1 MDLNLQNIKALYFVG
16 IGGIGMS
23 ALARYFKMQG
33 KKIYGY
39 DRTKSSVTTA
49 LLEEGME
56 IVFEDK
62 INRIP
67 GEILK
72 KKDILIVYTPAVGAE
87 NEQLNY
93 FITNEFTVVKRAVL
107 LGAVTDDTVCLA
119 VAGTHGKTTTS
130 AILSH
135 LMIDSGME
143 VTAFLGGIA
152 ENYDSNFIYKG
163 NDFTVVEADEYD
175 RSFLRLNPDIA
186 CVTSMDSDHLDV
198 YGEVAEVEEA
208 YRNFALLVNDKKKMF
223 IKNDLPLLGMT
234 VGVNEPADIEVTNI
248 RVNDGGYVF
257 DLKTPDKVYSD
268 LMFYL
273 PGHHNLSNA
282 AMAFGMALAAGVP
295 EEKLKIALQTFKG
308 VRRRFSYKIKTDDL
322 VLIDDYAH
330 HPTELNALFQ
340 AVQEMFPKAKKQIVF
355 QPHLYSRTRDFF
367 DGFAKSLSQ
376 FDEVVLLDI
385 YPAREKPIPG
395 ITSEKLLKEITA
407 PIKSVVSK
415 EALTETLENSDC
427 QVKLLV
433 GAGDIGEE
441 VERITNYFKR

>member
-1 MDLNLQNIKALYFVG
+1 MDLNLQDIKALYFVG

-39 DRTKSSVTTA
+39 DRINASVTSA
-49 LLEEGME
+49 LMEEGIE

-62 INRIP
+62 ISLIP
-67 GEILK
+67 EEILK
-72 KKDILIVYTPAVGAE
+72 KKEVLIVYTPAVSAE
-87 NEQLNY
+87 NKQLNY
-93 FITNEFTVVKRAVL
+93 FISNEFDVVKRAVL
-107 LGAVTDDTVCLA
+107 LGAVTDDTICLA

-135 LMIDSGME
+135 LMIDSGMA

-152 ENYDSNFIYKG
+152 ENYQSNFIYKG

-208 YRNFALLVNDKKKMF
+208 YRNFALLVNNKSKMF
-223 IKNDLPLLGMT
+223 INHDLPLLGMT
-234 VGVNEPADIEVTNI
+234 VAVNQSADFEVTNI
-248 RVNDGGYVF
+248 RIENGSYIF
-257 DLKTPDKVYSD
+257 DLKTPEKTHAD
-268 LMFYL
+268 LTFHL

-282 AMAFGMALAAGVP
+282 AMAYAMALAAGAP
-295 EEKLKIALQTFKG
+295 EEKLRHALQTFKG
-308 VRRRFSYKIKTDDL
+308 VHRRFSYKIKTDDL

-340 AVQEMFPKAKKQIVF
+340 AVQEMYPTAKKQIVF
-355 QPHLYSRTRDFF
+355 QPHLYSRTRDYF
-367 DGFAKSLSQ
+367 DGFATSLSQ

-395 ITSEKLLKEITA
+395 ITSEALLKNIISPA
-407 PIKSVVSK
+407 KSLIAK
-415 EALTETLENSDC
+415 EALAETVKNSGC
-427 QVKLLV
+427 TVKLIV

-441 VERITNYFKR
+441 VAKITNYLRS